1 MCVKVPAAPP
11 ACKEVAVAATDVW
24 RRLAGLLGGLLAATS
39 ARAVDLPEDRAEAM
53 IHVYDGGGTRASG
66 PAVLVRKKVAD
77 RISLNATYYV
87 DMVSNASIDVV
98 TTASPYRETRT
109 EVGGGLDYAYRD
121 ALLTLSAS
129 SSREPDYVANRVN
142 FDVAHE
148 VFGGMT
154 TVALGYTR
162 GADQVGKHDTVGFF
176 DRATHWQ
183 YRLGVTQILSPRW
196 LLSANLEAMSDDG
209 YLGNPYRAARVFGA
223 AVPERDPR
231 TRTSRAAKLRVIGD
245 IGTGSSVRAE
255 YRYFWDTWAIK
266 AHTLEVGA
274 SRHLAPG
281 WLADAQL
288 RYYTQRHALF
298 YSDNA
303 STETLYVSRNRQLSS
318 FHSTSLGAKL
328 AYTFKQVPTQYE
340 LKLNG
345 AYQWMRYQHSDFTD
359 IRTGK
364 PYRYDANVLQLFVSA
379 TF

>member
-1 MCVKVPAAPP
+1 M
-11 ACKEVAVAATDVW
+11 AATDVW
-24 RRLAGLLGGLLAATS
+24 RRLAGLLGGLLAAS
-39 ARAVDLPEDRAEAM
+39 GARAVDLPEDRAEAM

-77 RISLNATYYV
+77 RVSLNATYYV

-109 EVGGGLDYAYRD
+109 ELGGGLDYAYRD
-121 ALLTLSAS
+121 SLLTLSAA

-196 LLSANLEAMSDDG
+196 LLSANVEAMSDDG

-231 TRTSRAAKLRVIGD
+231 TRTSRAARLRVIGD
-245 IGTGSSVRAE
+245 IGAASSVRAE

-281 WLADAQL
+281 WLADAHL
-288 RYYTQRHALF
+288 RYYTQQHALF

-364 PYRYDANVLQLFVSA
+364 PYSYDANVLQLFVSA